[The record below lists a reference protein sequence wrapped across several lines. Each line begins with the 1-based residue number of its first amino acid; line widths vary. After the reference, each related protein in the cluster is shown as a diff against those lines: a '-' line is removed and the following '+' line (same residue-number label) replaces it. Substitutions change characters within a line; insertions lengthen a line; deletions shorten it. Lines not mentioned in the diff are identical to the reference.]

1 MTVNK
6 VKRMLRPTDFW
17 HIGEHE
23 SWFSDMAQEG
33 LYLKSVGIQFF
44 KFTNGEP
51 KNIKYRID
59 LSQGEKIAADQK
71 EIYFQS
77 GWDYVTSYGAFNVFA
92 SPVELNAPELHT
104 EPAEQAYTLDDIC
117 KKTTQT
123 AIIATVAVAVMIVML
138 ASVWLFN
145 PAPYLSIIDGSIMQQ
160 AILIFVELY
169 VVYSVL
175 QAAISLRSL
184 RKSLSEGKPINHSAP
199 WKKKHKVKLII
210 ASLYIV
216 MAIFGAI
223 LPIMQLVMS
232 ETKTLPVADTNLPIV
247 RLADI
252 EKNPEL
258 KRESSSYI
266 RDNIDWGN
274 RYKYNWSLLAP
285 VQYESEERGIISN
298 KMWKDNSGVY
308 SPSISTKVYQLSFPS
323 TAESLISGLIERYGL
338 AYRGG
343 DFIEIEHTDF
353 DILIVHE
360 VDEFKEVFA
369 SKGRVVMHVTYYG
382 YADID
387 SIISATAEKITLIS
401 D

>member
-23 SWFSDMAQEG
+23 SWFSDMSQEG
-33 LYLKSVGIQFF
+33 LHLKSVGIQFF
-44 KFTNGEP
+44 KFTKGEP
-51 KNIKYRID
+51 KNMKYRID
-59 LSQGEKIAADQK
+59 LSQGEKIATEQK
-71 EIYFQS
+71 EMYSQS
-77 GWDYVTSYGAFNVFA
+77 GWDYVTSYGAFNVFS

-104 EPAEQAYTLDDIC
+104 EPAEQAYTLDNIC
-117 KKTTQT
+117 KRTTKSS
-123 AIIATVAVAVMIVML
+123 IMVTVAVALMIVML

-145 PAPYLSIIDGSIMQQ
+145 PSPYLALIDGSIMQQ
-160 AILIFVELY
+160 AILIVVELY
-169 VVYSVL
+169 VAYSSL
-175 QAAISLRSL
+175 QAAISIRSL
-184 RKSLSEGKPINHSAP
+184 RKTLSEGKPINHSSP
-199 WKKKHKVKLII
+199 WKRKHKVKLII
-210 ASLYIV
+210 ASLYIIL
-216 MAIFGAI
+216 AIFGAI
-223 LPIMQLVMS
+223 LPIMQLAMS
-232 ETKTLPVADTNLPIV
+232 ETKTLPVVGTDLPIV
-247 RLADI
+247 RLAEI
-252 EKNPEL
+252 EQNPEL
-258 KRESSSYI
+258 NRETSSYI
-266 RDNIDWGN
+266 RDNVDWGN
-274 RYKYNWSLLAP
+274 RYKYNWSLFAP

-323 TAESLISGLIERYGL
+323 AAESLISGLIKRYGL

-369 SKGRVVMHVTYYG
+369 SKGRAVMHITYYG